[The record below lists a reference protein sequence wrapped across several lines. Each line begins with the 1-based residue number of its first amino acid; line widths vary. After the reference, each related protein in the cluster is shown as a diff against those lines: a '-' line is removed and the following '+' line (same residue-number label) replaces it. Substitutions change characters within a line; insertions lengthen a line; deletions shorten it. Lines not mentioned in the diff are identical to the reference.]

1 MEITTL
7 FHLLFFTLS
16 GQSLQSA
23 VCYFCVRQCCCSGL
37 NDAAIRSYLDHRCVS
52 NHLFHWWNE
61 GELKPKNQSGILF
74 LLVTASS
81 LYKILLNSLHNSEI
95 NHFRCN
101 VDQNIMIV
109 MFKLWI
115 FKENSQVMTTGSSCS
130 WMVCWDWS
138 DTIFLMNPTSILL
151 PWLLPLDLD
160 TFLWERTNYLKNEGE
175 CVHLRVA
182 WTVSP
187 GSRGT
192 WYWTIL
198 TWAPYLIAG
207 RFCTRN
213 NVVCLT
219 YRSTRS
225 DWVWLKVNQWFH
237 PKIFIRWLRQKKSSR
252 TLATFCEFTIIYN
265 TIKTV
270 LWLRLE
276 KKQKKICGFMMRWW
290 VWPDKC
296 WATLFYCIF
305 LKIYDHNM
313 WP

>member
-1 MEITTL
+1 MLIKTL
-7 FHLLFFTLS
+7 WYW
-16 GQSLQSA
+16 
-23 VCYFCVRQCCCSGL
+23 CL
-37 NDAAIRSYLDHRCVS
+37 NYEYLR
-52 NHLFHWWNE
+52 
-61 GELKPKNQSGILF
+61 
-74 LLVTASS
+74 
-81 LYKILLNSLHNSEI
+81 KIL
-95 NHFRCN
+95 
-101 VDQNIMIV
+101 DG
-109 MFKLWI
+109 FKLQLNGMLGLVRYH
-115 FKENSQVMTTGSSCS
+115 F
-130 WMVCWDWS
+130 
-138 DTIFLMNPTSILL
+138 FMNPTSILL
-151 PWLLPLDLD
+151 PWRLPLDLD

-237 PKIFIRWLRQKKSSR
+237 PKIFIRWLRQKKSPSLSNILIYAISR

-276 KKQKKICGFMMRWW
+276 KKICGFMMRWW

-305 LKIYDHNM
+305 LKYMTITTCDLKIRLFV
-313 WP
+313 